1 MKIFAKLAIQDV
13 KALIGSDDF
22 RNGEVDGH
30 GNVSILIHSAIAP
43 VITGRVRT
51 PRQRREFVKRAVAH
65 TERYSAN

>member
-51 PRQRREFVKRAVAH
+51 PR
-65 TERYSAN
+65 